1 MSNPSPSTAEA
12 DLAFMRA
19 LVDGGRQPALMAGP
33 SIYLA
38 AGLLY
43 GTQCLYHLIEL
54 VTPIHWPGPLSLGV
68 AIFVNVAFFAWLAFV
83 VVREKGR
90 GLAGSSS
97 SRALN
102 AMFGATGLAN
112 LCFVAVF
119 GLNAMWRHDFS
130 FWLLYAAT
138 VFILQGAAWYVA
150 FLIRRK
156 GWMAL
161 TAIGWFAS
169 GTALG
174 LILDKNITAYLAI
187 CAAALFLC
195 MALPGWLMIR
205 QNRALSETER

>member
-1 MSNPSPSTAEA
+1 MSTPPSPSTAEA

-43 GTQCLYHLIEL
+43 GLQCVFHLVDL
-54 VTPIHWPGPLSLGV
+54 LTPIDWPGPLSFWVAVGV
-68 AIFVNVAFFAWLAFV
+68 NLAFFTWLTIV
-83 VVREKGR
+83 IVREKGR
-90 GLAGSSS
+90 GLAGSSA

-112 LCFVAVF
+112 LGFIVVF
-119 GLNAMWRHDFS
+119 AANAISRPDFT
-130 FWLLYAAT
+130 FWLLYAST

-150 FLIRRK
+150 FLMRRK

-161 TAIGWFAS
+161 VALGWFAS
-169 GTALG
+169 GIALG
-174 LILDKNITAYLAI
+174 LLLNNITAYLAV
-187 CAAALFLC
+187 CAAALFLF
-195 MALPGWLMIR
+195 MALPGWIMIR
-205 QNRALSETER
+205 QNRAQA

>member
-1 MSNPSPSTAEA
+1 MSNPDQSTAEA

-43 GTQCLYHLIEL
+43 GAQCLYFLVEL
-54 VTPIHWPGPLSLGV
+54 LTPIHWPGPLSLAVTIGV
-68 AIFVNVAFFAWLAFV
+68 NIAFFAWLIFV
-83 VVREKGR
+83 LVREKGR
-90 GLAGSSS
+90 VVGGSSQ
-97 SRALN
+97 SRAPN

-112 LCFVAVF
+112 LGFILVF
-119 GLNAMWRHDFS
+119 AANAISRGDFT
-130 FWLLYAAT
+130 FWLLYAST

-161 TAIGWFAS
+161 TALGWFAS
-169 GTALG
+169 GIALG
-174 LILDKNITAYLAI
+174 LLLHNITAYLAV

-195 MALPGWLMIR
+195 MALPGWIMIR
-205 QNRALSETER
+205 QNRAQNETER

>member
-1 MSNPSPSTAEA
+1 MSNTPSPATAEA

-19 LVDGGRQPALMAGP
+19 LVDGGKQPTLMAGP

-43 GTQCLYHLIEL
+43 GAQCLYHLVEL
-54 VTPIHWPGPLSLGV
+54 LTPIDWPGPLSLAV
-68 AIFVNVAFFAWLAFV
+68 AIGVNVAFFAWLTIV
-83 VVREKGR
+83 IVRER
-90 GLAGSSS
+90 GQRVAGSAT
-97 SRALN
+97 SRAIN

-112 LCFVAVF
+112 IGFVAIF
-119 GLNAMWRHDFS
+119 GLNAAWRQDFS

-150 FLIRRK
+150 FLMRRK

-174 LILDKNITAYLAI
+174 LILNRDITAYLAI
-187 CAAALFLC
+187 CCAALFLC

-205 QNRALSETER
+205 QGRAQD